1 MTDAGA
7 RGVSPGRTLLN
18 DVTAALL
25 APISDQFESTAPR
38 ARETAIH
45 RLLLL
50 LVLGVGSVLCFYGLG
65 DPGLHG
71 DEETMA
77 MAVQHILQDGRPIL
91 PSGMFYPRGLTEL
104 YLMALSASVFGMTEW
119 ALRLPSALCGVALI
133 ALAYSAGKRFLKP
146 QWNLAFAATVGML
159 PDVIYYSQ
167 TARMYIFML
176 ACIAAFLVCLFAWE
190 RSGRLRWLIF
200 ATASL
205 IIGLDLHALS
215 VTVVLLCLLPGLLQ
229 ADRRKLV
236 QGILAACVVMVA
248 YVLIDAWVNAQY
260 PVPPP
265 EYAADLPAP
274 GFRDR
279 VAQHYAPGLQVALL
293 VTGALA
299 AVFAVHFGRKL
310 RRRVPSLMTMGWML
324 AALVAQLLLYYHLA
338 VLFAVAGFV
347 TAYRA
352 GGPSVWRRFGILTLA
367 YGIVALIQLTSLA
380 ARPGSIIALIG
391 AIVGQPSIWPYA
403 RIAEFSMVAAVLGA
417 AGTAY
422 GLWRIANRQRAPDY
436 ALLALLGVWIP
447 LFVLGLF
454 AWNMPSRYTSAS
466 LLPLVLCGFAFAQR
480 AFEWAAPLL
489 PSRLPAAALRG
500 TAALVLAV
508 LAINPPELIRVV
520 TAGVQGHPDH
530 KGAALF
536 VRSLPRRP
544 DDIVLAEDVLE
555 QTFYLGHVD
564 YWLIGRKHARQYV
577 QFIDGQV
584 RDFYTGTPV
593 IDDDVQLLALLER
606 AHGRRILII
615 GSGENQSDRRRDQR
629 GPGIARILNSDLVET
644 LYVGRDGLTKVWRAR
659 PVAPGSTDTS
669 HSQSAPTVRRDDTPA
684 DHGVRRQS

>member
-1 MTDAGA
+1 MTDAGT
-7 RGVSPGRTLLN
+7 RDVSPARTLLN

-25 APISDQFESTAPR
+25 AAVSDLFESTAPN

-50 LVLGVGSVLCFYGLG
+50 VLLGIGAALRFYGLG

-91 PSGMFYPRGLTEL
+91 PSGMFYPRGITEL
-104 YLMALSASVFGMTEW
+104 YLMALSASVFGLTEW

-133 ALAYSAGKRFLKP
+133 ALAYSAGKRFLQP
-146 QWNLAFAATVGML
+146 QWNLAFAATVAML
-159 PDVIYYSQ
+159 PDIIDYSQ
-167 TARMYIFML
+167 TARMYVFML

-190 RSGRLRWLIF
+190 RSGRLRWLLLAIG
-200 ATASL
+200 SL

-215 VTVVLLCLLPGLLQ
+215 VTMVLLFLLPGLLA

-248 YVLIDAWVNAQY
+248 YVFMDAWVNAQY

-274 GFRDR
+274 GFRGR
-279 VAQHYAPGLQVALL
+279 RAQDYTAGLQAALL

-299 AVFAVHFGRKL
+299 AIFAVHLGRKL
-310 RRRVPSLMTMGWML
+310 RQRVPSLMTMGWML
-324 AALVAQLLLYYHLA
+324 AALVAQLLLYYHVA
-338 VLFAVAGFV
+338 VLLAVAGFV

-352 GGPSVWRRFGILTLA
+352 GGANVLRRFGILALA
-367 YGIVALIQLTSLA
+367 YGAVALIQLTSLA
-380 ARPGSIIALIG
+380 ARPGSIVALIG
-391 AIVGQPSIWPYA
+391 AIVGRPSIWPYA

-417 AGTAY
+417 AATAY

-447 LFVLGLF
+447 LFVLGLL

-466 LLPLVLCGFAFAQR
+466 LLPLVLGGFAFAQR
-480 AFEWAAPLL
+480 VFEWTAL
-489 PSRLPAAALRG
+489 PSGFPAAALRG
-500 TAALVLAV
+500 TTALVLTG
-508 LAINPPELIRVV
+508 LAINPPALIGVV
-520 TAGVQGHPDH
+520 TAGVEGHPDH

-536 VRSLPRRP
+536 VRSLPLRP
-544 DDIVLAEDVLE
+544 DDIVLAEDVLQ

-564 YWLIGRKHARQYV
+564 YWLIGRKHARYYV
-577 QFIDGQV
+577 QVIDGQV

-593 IDDDVQLLALLER
+593 IDDDKQLLALLKR
-606 AHGRRILII
+606 AHGRRVLII

-644 LYVGRDGLTKVWRAR
+644 LYVGRDGLTRVWRAR
-659 PVAPGSTDTS
+659 PAALGSTDVS
-669 HSQSAPTVRRDDTPA
+669 HSQSAPTLRHDDAAA
-684 DHGVRRQS
+684 DGGVRQQG

>member
-1 MTDAGA
+1 
-7 RGVSPGRTLLN
+7 LLN
-18 DVTAALL
+18 EVTAALL
-25 APISDQFESTAPR
+25 AAVSAQFESTAPH
-38 ARETAIH
+38 ARETALH

-50 LVLGVGSVLCFYGLG
+50 VVLGVGCVLRFYGLG

-91 PSGMFYPRGLTEL
+91 PSGMFYPRGMTEL

-133 ALAYSAGKRFLKP
+133 ALAYAAGKRFLQP
-146 QWNLAFAATVGML
+146 QWNLAFAATVAML
-159 PDVIYYSQ
+159 PDVIDYSQ

-176 ACIAAFLVCLFAWE
+176 ACIAAFLACLFAWE
-190 RSGRLRWLIF
+190 RSGRLRWLLT
-200 ATASL
+200 ATGSL

-236 QGILAACVVMVA
+236 QGILAACVVVVA
-248 YVLIDAWVNAQY
+248 YVFMDALVNAQY

-265 EYAADLPAP
+265 EYAADLPPP
-274 GFRDR
+274 GFRGR
-279 VAQHYAPGLQVALL
+279 HVQPSAPGLQTALL
-293 VTGALA
+293 VSGALA

-310 RRRVPSLMTMGWML
+310 RLRVPSRMTMGWML
-324 AALVAQLLLYYHLA
+324 AALVAQLLLYYHVA
-338 VLFAVAGFV
+338 VLLAVAGFM

-352 GGPSVWRRFGILTLA
+352 GGPSVLRRFAILALA
-367 YGIVALIQLTSLA
+367 LGAVALIQLTSLA

-391 AIVGQPSIWPYA
+391 AIVGWPSIWPYA
-403 RIAEFSMVAAVLGA
+403 RISEFSLVAAVLA
-417 AGTAY
+417 AAATGY

-480 AFEWAAPLL
+480 VFDWAALRL
-489 PSRLPAAALRG
+489 PSGFPAAALRG
-500 TAALVLAV
+500 ATALMLTV
-508 LAINPPELIRVV
+508 LAINPPALIGVV

-536 VRSLPRRP
+536 VRSLPLRP
-544 DDIVLAEDVLE
+544 DDIVLAEDVLQ

-564 YWLIGRKHARQYV
+564 YWLIGRKHARHYV
-577 QFIDGQV
+577 QLIDGQV

-593 IDDDVQLLALLER
+593 IDDEEQLLALLER
-606 AHGRRILII
+606 AHGRRVLII

-629 GPGIARILNSDLVET
+629 GPGIARVLNSDLVET
-644 LYVGRDGLTKVWRAR
+644 LYVGRDGLTQVWRAR
-659 PVAPGSTDTS
+659 PAALGSTDIS
-669 HSQSAPTVRRDDTPA
+669 HSQSAPTLRHDDTAA
-684 DHGVRRQS
+684 DDGDRQQG

>member
-1 MTDAGA
+1 
-7 RGVSPGRTLLN
+7 LLD

-25 APISDQFESTAPR
+25 AAVSSQFESTAPN

-50 LVLGVGSVLCFYGLG
+50 LVLAVGCVLRFYGLG

-91 PSGMFYPRGLTEL
+91 PSGMLYPRGITEL
-104 YLMALSASVFGMTEW
+104 YLMAASASVFGLTEW
-119 ALRLPSALCGVALI
+119 AMRLPSALCGVALI
-133 ALAYSAGKRFLKP
+133 ALAYLAGKRFLQP
-146 QWNLAFAATVGML
+146 HWNLAFAATVAML
-159 PDVIYYSQ
+159 PDVIDYSQ

-176 ACIAAFLVCLFAWE
+176 ACIAAFLACLFEWE
-190 RSGRLRWLIF
+190 RSGRLRWLII

-229 ADRRKLV
+229 ADRRKLL
-236 QGILAACVVMVA
+236 QGIVAACVVMVA

-265 EYAADLPAP
+265 EYAADMPEP
-274 GFRDR
+274 GFRGQR
-279 VAQHYAPGLQVALL
+279 GQHYAAGLQVALL
-293 VTGALA
+293 VNGALA
-299 AVFAVHFGRKL
+299 AIFAVHFGRKL
-310 RRRVPSLMTMGWML
+310 RRRAPSLMTMGWML

-338 VLFAVAGFV
+338 VLLALAGFV

-352 GGPSVWRRFGILTLA
+352 GGANVWRRFGILVLA
-367 YGIVALIQLTSLA
+367 YAGVALIQLTSLA

-391 AIVGQPSIWPYA
+391 AIVGRPSIWPYA
-403 RIAEFSMVAAVLGA
+403 RIAEFSLVAAVLGVA
-417 AGTAY
+417 ATGY
-422 GLWRIANRQRAPDY
+422 GLWRIARRLRAPDY
-436 ALLALLGVWIP
+436 ALLAVLGVWIP

-480 AFEWAAPLL
+480 AVEWAIPRL
-489 PSRLPAAALRG
+489 PSRLPAAALSG
-500 TAALVLAV
+500 TTALVLTG
-508 LAINPPELIRVV
+508 LAINPPALINVV
-520 TAGVQGHPDH
+520 TAGVHGHPDH

-536 VRSLPRRP
+536 VRSLPRQP
-544 DDIVLAEDVLE
+544 DDIVLAEDVLQ

-564 YWLIGRKHARQYV
+564 YWLIGRKHARHFV
-577 QFIDGQV
+577 QLIDGQV
-584 RDFYTGTPV
+584 RDFYTNTPV
-593 IDDDVQLLALLER
+593 IDDDAQLLALIER

-629 GPGIARILNSDLVET
+629 GPGISRVLNSDLVET
-644 LYVGRDGLTKVWRAR
+644 LYVGRDGLTEVWRVR
-659 PVAPGSTDTS
+659 PAAVDT
-669 HSQSAPTVRRDDTPA
+669 AADD
-684 DHGVRRQS
+684 GVRQQG